1 MFGTIRPQLLTYCH
15 ISSARQA
22 TRTRQ
27 RLDTNQSPQADAPS
41 SPSPP
46 DSPSTATSGKSSSLL
61 RASSPPGGPRS
72 AIRRRAAA
80 DHKESVKNARPSSTR
95 AAGAGGSSG
104 TMLRLYTD
112 ESPGLKV
119 DPMVIL
125 FLSLG
130 FIFSV
135 VALHCKSDLYPA
147 VAKRDR
153 GFMLTPRRSDCET
166 DETILVRTVTE
177 GDRDV
182 SGYDSIQVRVKQGR
196 QESRH

>member
-1 MFGTIRPQLLTYCH
+1 
-15 ISSARQA
+15 
-22 TRTRQ
+22 
-27 RLDTNQSPQADAPS
+27 
-41 SPSPP
+41 
-46 DSPSTATSGKSSSLL
+46 
-61 RASSPPGGPRS
+61 
-72 AIRRRAAA
+72 
-80 DHKESVKNARPSSTR
+80 
-95 AAGAGGSSG
+95 
-104 TMLRLYTD
+104 
-112 ESPGLKV
+112 
-119 DPMVIL
+119 MVIL

-196 QESRH
+196 QESRHESKDMYHYLLQAAVGREGLMLHRTG